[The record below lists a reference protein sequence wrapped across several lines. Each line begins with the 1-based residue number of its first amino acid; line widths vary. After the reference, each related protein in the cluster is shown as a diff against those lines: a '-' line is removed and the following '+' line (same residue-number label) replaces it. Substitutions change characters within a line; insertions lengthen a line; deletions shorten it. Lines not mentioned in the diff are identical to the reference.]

1 MSTLAKQ
8 TPGKQPSRQVP
19 KRDPK
24 VTRRYLD
31 KVLSL
36 NPVVAAQ
43 QMVEL
48 RWRFRGLST
57 ATNASATSTEDQND
71 RRKKIR
77 SRLELIRAEF
87 WLLSTA
93 ELGQALN
100 TLKVNDF
107 PELKVGVD
115 RLKLLSRHRDDMQQL
130 ANHNKREINLY
141 NTFRRLVMLPPRK
154 AGGVKEKYLRSL
166 PYSPKLARVHRM
178 VKMMRQEY
186 PELYDIESDWFTQIL
201 KVKSRVVE
209 KQSHAGGGISFDI
222 GIPSWMY
229 VVFIMLVFRVII
241 AVLLAM

>member
-1 MSTLAKQ
+1 MAKQ
-8 TPGKQPSRQVP
+8 TPGKNPSRRIP

-24 VTRRYLD
+24 MTRLYLD

-36 NPVVAAQ
+36 NPVVSAQ
-43 QMVEL
+43 RMVEL

-57 ATNASATSTEDQND
+57 TTSAGSTSTEDQSD

-77 SRLELIRAEF
+77 SKLELIRAEF
-87 WLLSTA
+87 WLLSDT
-93 ELGQALN
+93 ELHQALS
-100 TLKVNDF
+100 TLKVDDF

-115 RLKLLSRHRDDMQQL
+115 RLKLLSRHRNNMQQL

-166 PYSPKLARVHRM
+166 PYSPKLDRVQRM
-178 VKMMRQEY
+178 VKMMKQEY
-186 PELYDIESDWFTQIL
+186 PGLYDVESDWFTQIL

-229 VVFIMLVFRVII
+229 AVFIMLVFRVIFAI
-241 AVLLAM
+241 LRAMQ